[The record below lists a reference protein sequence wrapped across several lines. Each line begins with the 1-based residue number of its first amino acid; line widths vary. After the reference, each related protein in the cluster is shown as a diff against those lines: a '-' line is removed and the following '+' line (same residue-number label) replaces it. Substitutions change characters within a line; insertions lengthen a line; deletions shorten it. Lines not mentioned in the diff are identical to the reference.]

1 MKIQLMLTGAAAVL
15 LGGCTTYTTPGY
27 SSHGTRVYSDGHDS
41 GDYYSRDYRDGD
53 GYYSGG
59 YDRGGYD
66 GQYHRQ
72 PEAQSDTVVVH
83 EHNTTVSHPQ
93 VSHAQVSHG
102 TSATVS
108 HGHNGNKAAVG
119 SSTKP
124 GKAPSAGKHP
134 PEKTSKSEKKTEK
147 RTE

>member
-1 MKIQLMLTGAAAVL
+1 MKIQLMLTAAAALL

-27 SSHGTRVYSDGHDS
+27 SSDGTRVYSDGYDS
-41 GDYYSRDYRDGD
+41 GDYYSRGYRDGD

-72 PEAQSDTVVVH
+72 VEAQSDTVVVH
-83 EHNTTVSHPQ
+83 EHNTTVNQAQ

-108 HGHNGNKAAVG
+108 HKHNGNKAAVG
-119 SSTKP
+119 SSTKTA
-124 GKAPSAGKHP
+124 KVPSVGKHP
-134 PEKTSKSEKKTEK
+134 PEQTSKTEKKTE
-147 RTE
+147 